1 MTVVTHVGKSASKEE
16 ILSIEIVY
24 SIKNERSE
32 VAVARLLQSDPLV
45 IYEIKIS
52 DAKL

>member
-24 SIKNERSE
+24 SIKNGRSE
-32 VAVARLLQSDPLV
+32 VARLLQSDPLV